1 MDNKRISKDLYYLS
15 ISKDVALRAT
25 CLRRKF
31 GAVIVKNDSIVSTGY
46 NGAPRGCLDSLSAG
60 WCFREEAKIPQG
72 ERYEMCRS
80 IHAEQ
85 NAIIH
90 AGRDRTLG
98 ATLYLSGIDAKT
110 KNISGVEP
118 CLLCTK
124 MIINAG
130 IKRTVIQ
137 KSEDSYIELSI
148 DDMKNRFEK
157 TFQKTKE
164 KASG

>member
-1 MDNKRISKDLYYLS
+1 MSADRVSKDLYYLT
-15 ISKDVALRAT
+15 IARDVATRAT

-31 GAVIVKNDSIVSTGY
+31 GAVIVSHDAIVATGY
-46 NGAPRGCLDSLSAG
+46 NGAPRGCEDSLAAG
-60 WCFREEAKIPQG
+60 WCYRDEFHIPPG

-80 IHAEQ
+80 VHAEQ

-98 ATLYLSGIDAKT
+98 ATLYLSGEDAKT
-110 KNISGVEP
+110 GELCGIEP

-130 IKRTVIQ
+130 LARIVVHKG
-137 KSEDSYIELSI
+137 I
-148 DDMKNRFEK
+148 DTFAEFSSDEMITKFEK
-157 TFQKTKE
+157 TFKRE
-164 KASG
+164 NA

>member
-1 MDNKRISKDLYYLS
+1 MNQERISKDLYYLN
-15 ISKDVALRAT
+15 IAKDVSARAT

-46 NGAPRGCLDSLSAG
+46 NGAPRGCMDSLTAG
-60 WCFREEAKIPQG
+60 WCFREEKQIPSG

-80 IHAEQ
+80 VHAEQ

-98 ATLYLSGIDAKT
+98 ATLYLSGIDTKT
-110 KNISGVEP
+110 GELSGIEP

-130 IKRTVIQ
+130 LHRIVVH
-137 KSEDSYIELSI
+137 KSEDLFLDLSLN
-148 DDMKNRFEK
+148 DMIKRFEEMFK
-157 TFQKTKE
+157 N
-164 KASG
+164 

>member
-1 MDNKRISKDLYYLS
+1 MKHERISKELYYLH
-15 ISKDVALRAT
+15 IAKDVATRAT

-46 NGAPRGCLDSLSAG
+46 NGAPRGCMDSITAG
-60 WCFREEAKIPQG
+60 WCFREEKQIPPG

-80 IHAEQ
+80 VHAEQ

-90 AGRDRTLG
+90 AGRERTLG

-110 KNISGVEP
+110 GKLSGVEP

-130 IKRTVIQ
+130 LDRVIVQ
-137 KSEDSYIELSI
+137 KTETTFLSLSL
-148 DDMKNRFEK
+148 DDMIRRFED
-157 TFQKTKE
+157 TFKK
-164 KASG
+164 

>member
-1 MDNKRISKDLYYLS
+1 MKQERISKDLYYLH
-15 ISKDVALRAT
+15 IAKDVSARAT

-46 NGAPRGCLDSLSAG
+46 NGAPRGCVDSLGAG
-60 WCFREEAKIPQG
+60 WCFREEKNIPSG

-80 IHAEQ
+80 VHAEQ

-98 ATLYLSGIDAKT
+98 ATLYLSGIDVKT
-110 KNISGVEP
+110 GELSGIEP

-130 IKRTVIQ
+130 LDRIVVHKSENKFLVMSLDDMIKRF
-137 KSEDSYIELSI
+137 EDQF
-148 DDMKNRFEK
+148 KK
-157 TFQKTKE
+157 
-164 KASG
+164 

>member
-1 MDNKRISKDLYYLS
+1 MKPERISKDLYYLS
-15 ISKDVALRAT
+15 IAKDVSTRAT

-31 GAVIVKNDSIVSTGY
+31 GAVIVQRDAIVATGY
-46 NGAPRGCLDSLSAG
+46 NGAPRGCRDSLEAG
-60 WCFREEAKIPQG
+60 WCYRDEFHIPPG

-80 IHAEQ
+80 VHAEQ

-98 ATLYLSGIDAKT
+98 GTLYLSGTDAKT
-110 KNISGVEP
+110 GELTGIEP

-130 IKRTVIQ
+130 LSRIVVQ
-137 KSEDSYIELSI
+137 KTNDTFIELTS
-148 DDMKNRFEK
+148 DDMVTKFED
-157 TFQKTKE
+157 TFRRE
-164 KASG
+164 NA